1 MQLAC
6 TEAPHRFVVFR
17 LVLGL
22 GLVGLSGAAGAGT
35 VRRLD
40 VSPSGVEANN
50 PAFGALYTATS
61 ADGRITAFESMATN
75 LLPEDTTPTQ
85 DIYVSD
91 RSTGMLSLVSATP
104 AGVAGNHRSFLD
116 AVSPDGRYVLFRSD
130 ATDLVPGDTAVRDGF
145 LRDLVTGTTIKY
157 SFTDNGVPANDKP
170 EGGAAISA
178 DNRYLAFTSH
188 AINYVAGDNNVAIDV
203 FLKDRQLGTT
213 KVLSKNAAG
222 QFGNNHCLEPTIS
235 ADGRYVAFLSLAS
248 NLTTDPDTLFSY
260 DIFVADAVSGLVERI
275 SLAAGG
281 GHANGSSFHPVIS
294 GDGRFV
300 AFMSQATNL
309 TAGVAVAGNNV
320 YVRDRSTGVTELLS
334 RSHLTGL
341 ALGNSGNPDISA
353 DGNLV
358 VFHCGHPEICPG
370 VTSAN
375 TLIAFRRDEQKAR
388 VVAFT
393 TAGSPAATA
402 WPSLGGG
409 DSWVSFSSSSNSLV
423 YGDQNGEYDHF
434 LADISA
440 FSDLH
445 GGNDGSAG
453 IPVLSG
459 TGSLAVGTP
468 GSIDLT
474 NAKPSAAALLTA
486 SLTPTV
492 ATIVPFGTFAYA
504 LPPVIV
510 VPVSTSASGTVTVS
524 FVVPSA
530 ASSYAAAFLQG
541 FVADS
546 SASGGVAI
554 SNLLRIEIP

>member
-6 TEAPHRFVVFR
+6 AGTPHRLVVQR
-17 LVLGL
+17 LALGL
-22 GLVGLSGAAGAGT
+22 GLVGLSCAAHAGT
-35 VRRLD
+35 ARRLD

-50 PAFGALYTATS
+50 PAFGGLYTAIS

-85 DIYVSD
+85 DIYAFD
-91 RSTGMLSLVSATP
+91 RSTGALSLVSATP
-104 AGVAGNHRSFLD
+104 AGTAGNDRSSLD

-130 ATDLVPGDTAVRDGF
+130 ATDLVPGDTPLRDGF
-145 LRDLVTGTTIKY
+145 LRDLVTGTTTKY
-157 SFTDNGVPANDKP
+157 SFTDSGVPANNKP

-188 AINYVAGDNNVAIDV
+188 ATNYVVGDNNSKIDV
-203 FLKDRQLGTT
+203 FLRDRVLGTT
-213 KVLSKNAAG
+213 KLLSKNAAG
-222 QFGNNHCLEPTIS
+222 QIGNGHCLFPTIS
-235 ADGRYVAFLSLAS
+235 ADGRYVAFISEAT
-248 NLTTDPDTLFSY
+248 NLTTDPDVILTH
-260 DIFVADAVSGLVERI
+260 DVFVADAVSGFVERI
-275 SLAAGG
+275 SLAADGG
-281 GHANGSSFHPVIS
+281 PSNGLSFYPAIS

-309 TAGVAVAGNNV
+309 TPGVAVAGNNV
-320 YVRDRSTGVTELLS
+320 YVRDRTNGVTELLS
-334 RSHLTGL
+334 RSYLTGQ
-341 ALGNSGNPDISA
+341 AVGTSNYPAISA
-353 DGNLV
+353 DGNLI
-358 VFHCGHPEICPG
+358 VFNSGHPEICPG
-370 VTSAN
+370 ATGIN
-375 TLIAFRRDEQKAR
+375 MLIAYRRDEQKAR
-388 VVAFT
+388 VAVFST
-393 TAGSPAATA
+393 DGSPAVTA
-402 WPSLGGG
+402 WPSLA
-409 DSWVSFSSSSNSLV
+409 DDQWVSFSSYSNSLV
-423 YGDQNGEYDHF
+423 YGDQNGEWDHF

-445 GGNDGSAG
+445 GGYAGSAG

-459 TGSLAVGTP
+459 TGSLAIGTS

-474 NAKPSAAALLTA
+474 HAKPSATAVLTA

-510 VPVSTSASGTVTVS
+510 LPVSTSVSGTATAS
-524 FVVPSA
+524 FVVPPA
-530 ASSYAAAFLQG
+530 ASSYSAAFLQG
-541 FVADS
+541 FVADN